1 MSNDDAAQHAAP
13 LAFVYVANPARDAT
27 FALGRELAAWRASP
41 ERVAFGAQAALSVA
55 LSVLVAHALH
65 VPYAWWAAISGF
77 AVMQGNLAGSAQ
89 RGLHRV
95 LGTVLGATLGAL
107 VGPWIGGM
115 PWLFVPVLGV
125 IGGVAVYRALGS
137 NASYAWILG
146 GVTAL
151 MVTFEARLLP
161 SVEASA
167 RFAALRVV
175 EVVIGTAACVLV
187 SALFHLGAAHR
198 DETWPRQ
205 YWAVAWSAHRNWLA
219 RVVEAVRGKRAAAVD
234 HVGGKTEAAPA
245 GPREAPVI
253 VVEPA
258 PFPAARRRV
267 AIQAGVSI
275 AILAALAY
283 ALNLPGFV
291 QAIVTVI
298 AVVALPAALI
308 ATDATRSVL
317 EKIVQRIAGC
327 LLAGIVAL
335 VLLPLLRGE
344 PIACM
349 IALVLGVLVGCHLQ
363 TGQQGAS
370 YVGRQFAIVFIMVFV
385 QDHQWSAD
393 PQPALLRLG
402 GIMIGVVVIAG
413 VMLASV
419 GRTSG
424 ARQSRVL

>member
-1 MSNDDAAQHAAP
+1 MSNDDAARHAAP
-13 LAFVYVANPARDAT
+13 LAVVYVAHSARNAT

-41 ERVAFGAQAALSVA
+41 ERIAFGAQAGLSVA

-65 VPYAWWAAISGF
+65 VSYAWWAAISGF
-77 AVMQGNLAGSAQ
+77 AVMQDNLAGSAQ

-107 VGPWIGGM
+107 VGPWIGDV

-125 IGGVAVYRALGS
+125 IGGVAVYCALGS

-151 MVTFEARLLP
+151 MVTFEAHLLP
-161 SVEASA
+161 SMEAST

-198 DETWPRQ
+198 DKAWPRQ
-205 YWAVAWSAHRNWLA
+205 WLAAAWPAHRHWLA
-219 RVVEAVRGKRAAAVD
+219 RVVEAVRGRRAGLTA
-234 HVGGKTEAAPA
+234 EAAQ
-245 GPREAPVI
+245 GDAPVI
-253 VVEPA
+253 IVEPA

-275 AILAALAY
+275 AILAAGAY
-283 ALNLPGFV
+283 ALKLTGFV

-298 AVVALPAALI
+298 AVVALPATLI

-344 PIACM
+344 PVACM
-349 IALVLGVLVGCHLQ
+349 IALMLGVLVGCHLQ

-370 YVGRQFAIVFIMVFV
+370 YVGRQFAIAFIMVFV

-402 GIMIGVVVIAG
+402 GILIGVVVIAG
-413 VMLASV
+413 VMLATA
-419 GRTSG
+419 GRSSG
-424 ARQSRVL
+424 ARWGRVL